1 MLELLL
7 FKSADAKATVAGIV
21 WGKGYEWETLIPA
34 VNPISYAMMG
44 LLPQMHHDEKI
55 ISKTVT
61 RLLQYAYGINY
72 HPKNVPCA
80 YLQSK
85 QS

>member
-1 MLELLL
+1 M
-7 FKSADAKATVAGIV
+7 FWADRIV
-21 WGKGYEWETLIPA
+21 REIVDTRKPSNGTSFLIR
-34 VNPISYAMMG
+34 
-44 LLPQMHHDEKI
+44 DEKT

-80 YLQSK
+80 YLQTK